1 MALGINLLLGKNI
14 PVISPGHGSRGR
26 ILRQSDRFTE
36 AFKRSKASKTYL
48 ICMQV
53 DSFEGWTQKGHTW

>member
-26 ILRQSDRFTE
+26 ILRQSDRFN
-36 AFKRSKASKTYL
+36 RSFQT
-48 ICMQV
+48 
-53 DSFEGWTQKGHTW
+53 FEISQQNLFDLYAG